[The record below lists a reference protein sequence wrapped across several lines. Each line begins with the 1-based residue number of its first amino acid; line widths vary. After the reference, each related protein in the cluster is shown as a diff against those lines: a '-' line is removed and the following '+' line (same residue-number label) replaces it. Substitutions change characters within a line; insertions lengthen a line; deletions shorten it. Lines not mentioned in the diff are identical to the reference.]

1 MKKAI
6 ILGSE
11 PAASSL
17 SFRQET
23 TATYRERWAMKEAA
37 AAQPPLELQWYA
49 LSVRP
54 RFEKVVAEHL
64 QGKGY
69 EEYLPTYTIRKRW
82 SDRMKQVEK
91 PLFPGYIFCKFD
103 VAKRLPIV
111 MIPGVI
117 SMVSFGGRATA
128 VPDEEIKAV
137 QSVVNSGL
145 SYEPCSFLS
154 VGQRVRIERGPL
166 SGVEGLVV
174 QVKNNW
180 RFIISVHLLQ
190 RSVSVEIDRDCVTP
204 IQPGY
209 RR

>member
-1 MKKAI
+1 MKKVMTE
-6 ILGSE
+6 GNE
-11 PAASSL
+11 PMASAL
-17 SFRQET
+17 PLAQET
-23 TATYRERWAMKEAA
+23 TAGYRDGWAIKEVLPDQ
-37 AAQPPLELQWYA
+37 QPLDLQWYA
-49 LSVRP
+49 LYVRS
-54 RFEKVVAEHL
+54 RFERVVAEHL
-64 QGKGY
+64 HGKGY
-69 EEYLPTYTIRKRW
+69 EEYLPTYTIRRRW

-91 PLFPGYIFCKFD
+91 ALFPGYIFCKFD
-103 VAKRLPIV
+103 VTKRLPIL

-128 VPDEEIKAV
+128 VPEEEIHAV

-154 VGQRVRIERGPL
+154 LGQRVRIERGPL
-166 SGVEGLVV
+166 CGLEGLVV
-174 QVKNNW
+174 QAKNNW